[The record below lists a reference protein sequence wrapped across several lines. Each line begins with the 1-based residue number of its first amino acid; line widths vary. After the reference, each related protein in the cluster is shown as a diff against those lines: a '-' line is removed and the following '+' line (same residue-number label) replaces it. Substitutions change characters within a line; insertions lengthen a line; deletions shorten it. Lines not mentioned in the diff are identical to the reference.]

1 MVIYISGYLVY
12 AVGLADMV
20 HIDTSSPLEA
30 LMFGALISAVDPVA
44 TLSVSVI
51 ILSHTYIFLFELIT
65 MKQK

>member
-1 MVIYISGYLVY
+1 
-12 AVGLADMV
+12 MV

-51 ILSHTYIFLFELIT
+51 ILPHTYIFILN
-65 MKQK
+65 